1 MYFLKWGP
9 IFDIFYSTGKTRKLF
24 KWLVVGFGPKE
35 MPGRGVARG
44 RAEGARAPPEFSRSV
59 NPIQTRGGGLCPSHY
74 CQPPRARIQKAIYI
88 SAWYVECATS
98 RIKSEVILTFSI
110 GQWDKIESM
119 PSAFNV
125 SSVPSSFSIVF
136 FNSISPDRVGV
147 FRITSN
153 HDFETMV
160 HFFWRVWKSMK
171 SQILTQTS
179 VGKKGSSTGIEG
191 SGDELAIFYAKLS
204 LQNRL
209 E

>member
-1 MYFLKWGP
+1 MQRLDLTNQKIRHFKLYFNQLSINSWNEGVSLIEETLDQSTKDFF
-9 IFDIFYSTGKTRKLF
+9 IFASC
-24 KWLVVGFGPKE
+24 V
-35 MPGRGVARG
+35 
-44 RAEGARAPPEFSRSV
+44 
-59 NPIQTRGGGLCPSHY
+59 
-74 CQPPRARIQKAIYI
+74 
-88 SAWYVECATS
+88 
-98 RIKSEVILTFSI
+98 KSEVTLSI

-171 SQILTQTS
+171 SQILIQTS
-179 VGKKGSSTGIEG
+179 IGKKGSSTGIEG
-191 SGDELAIFYAKLS
+191 SGDELAIFYAKFS